1 MLKYRTREE
10 VLRRGLEREKRRE
23 REGVGE
29 GGGIGEKVREG
40 EKEKDDDVVD
50 CMYCWTV
57 KRDVFDIPMMIVI
70 NFLPLV

>member
-23 REGVGE
+23 REG
-29 GGGIGEKVREG
+29 GGGRED
-40 EKEKDDDVVD
+40 KEKDDDVVD

>member
-1 MLKYRTREE
+1 
-10 VLRRGLEREKRRE
+10 
-23 REGVGE
+23 
-29 GGGIGEKVREG
+29 
-40 EKEKDDDVVD
+40 VD